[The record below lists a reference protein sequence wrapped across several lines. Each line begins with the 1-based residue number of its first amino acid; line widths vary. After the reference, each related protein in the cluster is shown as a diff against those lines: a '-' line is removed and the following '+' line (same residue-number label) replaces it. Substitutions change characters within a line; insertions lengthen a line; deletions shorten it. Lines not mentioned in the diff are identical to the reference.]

1 MAWSPDKGFITDR
14 LFVKRS
20 PSLIP
25 VLATTATSAQR
36 QRRPP
41 RASYQC
47 WLDVE
52 AVKNLGTERV
62 KKFLQTT
69 SATNFIERPSFEAVK
84 NLGTERFKKF
94 LQTTLAANFI
104 KPPACEVAI

>member
-1 MAWSPDKGFITDR
+1 MALLVSRGSVSQAI
-14 LFVKRS
+14 
-20 PSLIP
+20 
-25 VLATTATSAQR
+25 
-36 QRRPP
+36 
-41 RASYQC
+41 
-47 WLDVE
+47 
-52 AVKNLGTERV
+52 KNLGTERV

-69 SATNFIERPSFEAVK
+69 SATNFIKRPSFEAVK